1 MTTQSIENTLEM
13 YFTDIFKRHEYKL
26 HTLVLCLTKSDQYA
40 KDVVQDVFVK
50 LWLQRNNLYAIDN
63 IEAWLYKLTET
74 RIIEF
79 LRKTSTERRLRDALW
94 VNIRHAVNETEERI
108 SLKEYNCVIDKAINQ
123 LSPQRKRIYRLC
135 KEDGF
140 NYQEIAH
147 HLKRSKRTI
156 KNHLALATQTFQNFL
171 TKASRMFF

>member
-50 LWLQRNNLYAIDN
+50 LWLQRNNLYTIDN

-108 SLKEYNCVIDKAINQ
+108 SLKEYNYVIDKAINQ

-140 NYQEIAH
+140 NYQEIAY

-156 KNHLALATQTFQNFL
+156 KNHLAQATQRFQNFL